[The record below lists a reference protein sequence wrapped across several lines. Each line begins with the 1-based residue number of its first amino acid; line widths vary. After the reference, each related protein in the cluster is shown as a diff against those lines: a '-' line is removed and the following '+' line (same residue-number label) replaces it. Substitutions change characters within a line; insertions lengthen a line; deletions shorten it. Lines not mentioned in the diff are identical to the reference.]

1 MKKLVLLVS
10 FVSSS
15 IIIAQ
20 ITPINIEKCN
30 KIAIVYSGSYDIES
44 KKCGE
49 NKYVF
54 NFRDANYSKLRIY
67 RTFYFNDINED
78 YEYLFNFIN
87 SGFESS
93 NEEIA
98 LELPDNFI
106 KVKYTSLFGIKAFSI
121 WSKNKLTGEEGRSGT
136 YTKNQL
142 YKLFGRTKRKES

>member
-1 MKKLVLLVS
+1 MKNIYLLVFFIS
-10 FVSSS
+10 YTNVL
-15 IIIAQ
+15 AQ

-30 KIAIVYSGSYDIES
+30 KIAIVYSGSYDIEN
-44 KKCGE
+44 KKCDE

-54 NFRDANYSKLRIY
+54 NFRDAQYSKLRIY
-67 RTFYFNDINED
+67 HTFYFKDINDD

-87 SGFESS
+87 NGFESS

-106 KVKYTSLFGIKAFSI
+106 KVKFSSLFGIKTFSI
-121 WSKNKLTGEEGRSGT
+121 WSKNKFTGEDGWSAT

-142 YKLFGRTKRKES
+142 YKLFGKTKK